1 MIHHRNET
9 AMRQPLFP
17 FARISPFFSVVVTRS
32 TPSCMYIASRLI
44 PLRNSRTPFVQ
55 YSLSPFL
62 SFRRHPRIPLQ
73 AFTFVPHLINHG
85 LPLFLV
91 TVPRG
96 IRGPVGFARC
106 PDARRKS
113 HLPETRVIPRDLDIT
128 NDRIVNG
135 VIQDPELSFEART
148 YVVRRDDR

>member
-9 AMRQPLFP
+9 AMRQPPLPFHSHLSLFLRRRHSFNP
-17 FARISPFFSVVVTRS
+17 LVHVYSG
-32 TPSCMYIASRLI
+32 RLI
-44 PLRNSRTPFVQ
+44 PLRNIRTPFVQ
-55 YSLSPFL
+55 HSLSLFL
-62 SFRRHPRIPLQ
+62 PFRRHPWIPLQ

-135 VIQDPELSFEART
+135 VIQDPELSSEART